1 MTIQTDDITVFLA
14 VVREGSFGRAASS
27 LLVSQPAVSDRMA
40 RLEREVGGRLFHRTT
55 RGATLTAAGDA
66 LLPYAER
73 TVDLLND
80 AAETLRAVEDAPR
93 LRLAVHA
100 TFAHRVVPLVLRSL
114 ETLHRSVKVRDAH
127 SDAIIAALLDG
138 ACDAG
143 FIVPGARP
151 RQLRFVALPPD
162 PVVAVVSPSH
172 PLAGRSASTHD
183 LVGHRVAFNRFGP
196 GANEFVDRLRKASVP
211 EWSWTECSDTV
222 TALHLAI
229 QGRARGDGD
238 EVTGGRACR
247 PWRRT
252 APGPPAPTALDRPAH
267 LRLSERRPDRSRH
280 SRHPLRRGAPAATPR
295 GLMPQEIRAR
305 RSPTS
310 ANRSIGWTTA
320 TRTCPAPSSP

>member
-40 RLEREVGGRLFHRTT
+40 RLEHEVGGRLFHRTT
-55 RGATLTAAGDA
+55 RGAMLTPAGDA
-66 LLPYAER
+66 FLPYAER
-73 TVDLLND
+73 TIDLLDD
-80 AAETLRAVEDAPR
+80 AAETLRAVEEAPR

-127 SDAIIAALLDG
+127 SDAIVAALLDG

-162 PVVAVVSPSH
+162 PVVAVVAPSH
-172 PLAGRSASTHD
+172 PLAGGSASTHD

-196 GANEFVDRLRKASVP
+196 GATEFVERLRKAGVP

-229 QGRARGDGD
+229 QD
-238 EVTGGRACR
+238 EHVALVTKSLADVHAAHGAVCR
-247 PWRRT
+247 LDLRPRPRWTVPLTFAYRSSDHTDPAIAAIRS
-252 APGPPAPTALDRPAH
+252 AVEHPPR
-267 LRLSERRPDRSRH
+267 
-280 SRHPLRRGAPAATPR
+280 RRGA
-295 GLMPQEIRAR
+295 
-305 RSPTS
+305 
-310 ANRSIGWTTA
+310 
-320 TRTCPAPSSP
+320 